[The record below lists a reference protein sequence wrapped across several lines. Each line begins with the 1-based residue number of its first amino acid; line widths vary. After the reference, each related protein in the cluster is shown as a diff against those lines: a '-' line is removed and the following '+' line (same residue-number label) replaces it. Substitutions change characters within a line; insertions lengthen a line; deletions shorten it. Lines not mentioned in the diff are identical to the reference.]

1 MDILLKISK
10 IIDNISERAGTIST
24 ALVLI
29 TVAVGFYNVVARYI
43 GRYIGIQLS
52 SNFFIELQWYLYSL
66 TFFFG
71 FTYLLKNDGNVRVD
85 FIYSNWPIKRK
96 AWLNL
101 VGHILFLLPLCLIGI
116 YATIN
121 PVMSSWGRL
130 PNGDWGTWEVSPDP
144 GGLPRAP
151 IKSMIIVA
159 FMLLLFQTFS
169 ELIKLAAI
177 LKGHEELKTVIEHD
191 KEKERPAE

>member
-177 LKGHEELKTVIEHD
+177 LKGHKELKTVIEHD

>member
-43 GRYIGIQLS
+43 GRYIGVQLS

-85 FIYSNWPIKRK
+85 FIYGNWPLKRK

-159 FMLLLFQTFS
+159 FVLLLFQTFS

-177 LKGHEELKTVIEHD
+177 VKGHKELKTVIEHD